1 MSTPSSPEQ
10 PATADKPMGKV
21 VNAGPSFLDAVA
33 TIADR
38 KNAGSAA
45 TSPVSDADGLGLA
58 AAPNSKKS
66 NTVSVASA
74 PVMRAAVAGAGSM
87 FALQVFSKLITFFCN
102 QLLLRQV
109 TPEIFGI
116 ASIQLELLVSTLLFL
131 AREPIRLAVLRV
143 PALDENGKPIQQTLQ
158 RLVNLAWLPPLVGVP
173 LAVVLYLYYTT
184 SSMAVLSLPGYQ
196 TAVMLYA
203 LGSMCDLLS
212 EPFYTMCF
220 ALMKFK
226 ARAAV
231 EGAALTA
238 SCLTALY
245 LTWGGDENGSLGIVA
260 FGFARLAFG
269 MTFLVGFVVAYL
281 HAIRGTDVKVDMVV
295 PRTVTVEV
303 KENKRTFMFDSELL
317 VVAWSFLKQSL
328 VKHVLTEGDK
338 IILSMFYTPYH
349 QGVYAVIF
357 NYGSIV
363 ARIVFLP
370 LEDAA
375 RLLFSRMPKHELR
388 TKGRSLLEI
397 AIKFHTTLG
406 LFAIVFG
413 TQYSRA
419 LLLLL
424 AGRQWGAADLGWS
437 GAPTALAAYCWF
449 IPILGVNGITEAF
462 VTSVA
467 GPNDLA
473 EQNVWLIGGAAV
485 FAGTAFA
492 AYPLGATGL
501 VIANAVH
508 LLVRIVWS
516 FKFIKRTV
524 GVRTLKEQIDRVR
537 MGLGISWSDSATP
550 ARGVIYGMGLAYLVA
565 GWTRGTYF
573 NNGHSEVYASAQ
585 FLAVGVG
592 IASMGLFLVIVKDFR
607 FALAIWDLVTS
618 GQIVL

>member
-1 MSTPSSPEQ
+1 MFSTFRGRQQSSTMTTSSVQSPPDNVNPSSPEQ
-10 PATADKPMGKV
+10 RRTAEKPMGKV

-45 TSPVSDADGLGLA
+45 TSPLSDADGLGLA

-66 NTVSVASA
+66 NTVSQAHHLFLQ
-74 PVMRAAVAGAGSM
+74 PAAV
-87 FALQVFSKLITFFCN
+87 
-102 QLLLRQV
+102 RQV

-158 RLVNLAWLPPLVGVP
+158 RLVNLAWLSPLVGVP
-173 LAVVLYLYYTT
+173 LAGVLYLYYTT

-196 TAVMLYA
+196 TAVML
-203 LGSMCDLLS
+203 
-212 EPFYTMCF
+212 
-220 ALMKFK
+220 
-226 ARAAV
+226 AAV

-269 MTFLVGFVVAYL
+269 MTFLVGCQ
-281 HAIRGTDVKVDMVV
+281 VDMVV

-473 EQNVWLIGGAAV
+473 EQNMWLVGGAAV

-607 FALAIWDLVTS
+607 FALAIWDLVMS